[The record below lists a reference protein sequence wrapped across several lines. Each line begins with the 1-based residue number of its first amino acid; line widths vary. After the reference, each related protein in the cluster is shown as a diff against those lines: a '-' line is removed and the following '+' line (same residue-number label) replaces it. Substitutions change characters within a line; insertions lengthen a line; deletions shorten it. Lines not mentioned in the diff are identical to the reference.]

1 MLSLLFLL
9 CSISAIL
16 RPVAARK
23 WNDTGKG
30 SIAFEEAWTIPE
42 LVAPTTDPVLAANLL
57 DIHNQ
62 RLAQMDETGIDYMVL
77 SCAEPCA
84 QGISDQAEAEAMARN
99 VNDQLAAAIS
109 NNTFRFGGF
118 ATLAMHNATTAAL
131 ELQRAVRELGF
142 LGALLND
149 YQQSGS
155 DNEDLLYYDQ
165 PEYDVFWEMV
175 TELDVPIYFHPRS
188 NIQQLQALEYQHS
201 VWLLG
206 PGQEF
211 AATLSTHILGLCA
224 NGVFDRFPKLN
235 IIVGHLG
242 ERIPSDLT
250 RIDAQLARQ
259 LPLGM
264 PMLRNAS
271 SYWKTNLFE
280 TTSGNFAT
288 ELVEFHGNQIG
299 MSRIMY
305 SVDYPFIPMET
316 GQDWLK
322 DLEKTMEAKD
332 LVALKRG
339 LAVEVLHLDR

>member
-1 MLSLLFLL
+1 MFSLLFLF
-9 CSISAIL
+9 CSISTTL
-16 RPVAARK
+16 RPVTARR
-23 WNDTGKG
+23 WNDTGNG

-42 LVAPTTDPVLAANLL
+42 LIGQTTSSPVIAANLL

-62 RLAQMDETGIDYMVL
+62 RLAQMDATGIDYMVL
-77 SCAEPCA
+77 SCAQPCV
-84 QGISDQAEAEAMARN
+84 QGISDQTEAEAMARN

-109 NNTFRFGGF
+109 NNTLRFGGF

-131 ELQRAVRELGF
+131 ELKRAVRELGF
-142 LGALLND
+142 LGAMLND

-188 NIQQLQALEYQHS
+188 NIQRLKDLEYQHS

-242 ERIPSDLT
+242 ERIPSDLS
-250 RIDAQLARQ
+250 RIDARAC
-259 LPLGM
+259 P
-264 PMLRNAS
+264 
-271 SYWKTNLFE
+271 
-280 TTSGNFAT
+280 
-288 ELVEFHGNQIG
+288 
-299 MSRIMY
+299 SRHSILTLC
-305 SVDYPFIPMET
+305 F
-316 GQDWLK
+316 
-322 DLEKTMEAKD
+322 
-332 LVALKRG
+332 
-339 LAVEVLHLDR
+339 